1 LVRLLSDSGHFDS
14 ERQMLLM
21 TGQLTQ
27 CLPYGLSESC
37 RNADAPDIGIAADEL
52 RGQHARLTV
61 QVPGRS
67 LHDFVFWGLQHPFVF
82 KYTPVIGQ
90 HPTDSDRTFRMIV
103 DLSLE
108 GPPIPA
114 FG

>member
-27 CLPYGLSESC
+27 CLAYASGESR

-67 LHDFVFWGLQHPFVF
+67 LHDFVFWGLHHPFVF
-82 KYTPVIGQ
+82 ECTPVIG
-90 HPTDSDRTFRMIV
+90 
-103 DLSLE
+103 
-108 GPPIPA
+108 
-114 FG
+114 